1 MNIYTLKADAVNVMA
16 ALNECWSDA
25 AAINYAAAALV
36 RIHGID
42 RETAIVAAEQARWS
56 GWP

>member
-1 MNIYTLKADAVNVMA
+1 MTLDDLRADASRVFAN
-16 ALNECWSDA
+16 LDECWSDA

-42 RETAIVAAEQARWS
+42 RETAIVAAEQARWN